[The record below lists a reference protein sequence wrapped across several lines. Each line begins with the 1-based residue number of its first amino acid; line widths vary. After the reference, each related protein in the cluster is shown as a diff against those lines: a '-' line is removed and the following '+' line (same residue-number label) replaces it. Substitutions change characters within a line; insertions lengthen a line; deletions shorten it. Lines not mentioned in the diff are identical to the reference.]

1 MKISLALGQ
10 QKPLDPSTA
19 WGCLTTNLA
28 IPGGGS
34 LVAGRV
40 SGYFQLLLA
49 MTGVALTTIYGLRFI
64 LWYVNNWAQLQ
75 QTEPDMAAN
84 FHELWLRLRPACQG
98 FMVFLA
104 GFFWAL
110 VSSVAILLK
119 SKKTAPFTPP
129 FVGGEKP

>member
-84 FHELWLRLRPACQG
+84 FHELWLPLRPAVLV
-98 FMVFLA
+98 FIVLLPRVFLA
-104 GFFWAL
+104 
-110 VSSVAILLK
+110 
-119 SKKTAPFTPP
+119 
-129 FVGGEKP
+129 VGNQ